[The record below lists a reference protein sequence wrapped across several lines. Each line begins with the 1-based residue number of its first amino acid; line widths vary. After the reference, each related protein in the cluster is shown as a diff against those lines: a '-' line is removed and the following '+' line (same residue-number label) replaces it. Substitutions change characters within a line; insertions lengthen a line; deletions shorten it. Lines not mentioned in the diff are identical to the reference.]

1 MDASADMSGVFF
13 WEKFNN
19 DWMTWDTGK
28 RTNKQESS
36 MPTEAK
42 SEAIDE
48 LIELMKNCSIAIST
62 DYSGLNVSDMSDFR
76 TLLRENGI
84 KFKVIKNTLFK
95 IAAEQADW
103 PEMMELVDGQTGIAF
118 GYGDEQ
124 SPAKIISNY
133 IKDSG
138 TNIDLKMG
146 LIGTQTLSGDE
157 IKQLASLPGREEL
170 VAKLV
175 GQLHGQLAGLVFT
188 LNSPLVGAA
197 RVLNAP
203 LTGLAT
209 VLQAK
214 AAQG

>member
-1 MDASADMSGVFF
+1 
-13 WEKFNN
+13 
-19 DWMTWDTGK
+19 
-28 RTNKQESS
+28 
-36 MPTEAK
+36 
-42 SEAIDE
+42 
-48 LIELMKNCSIAIST
+48 
-62 DYSGLNVSDMSDFR
+62 MSDFR

-103 PEMMELVDGQTGIAF
+103 PEMMELIDGQTGIAF

-157 IKQLASLPGREEL
+157 VKQLASLPGREEL